1 MCAQVCVADV
11 GRFSPM
17 HAAVYNP
24 VDSRLIATANAR
36 EGVHLFDL
44 RTPRLYTFGI
54 LVGLGLVA
62 LVTLMALI
70 LVLVLYFR
78 LAVYSNLLLSSKAH
92 IFHLSY

>member
-1 MCAQVCVADV
+1 MCVCCAQVCVADV

-44 RTPRLYTFGI
+44 RTPRLYAFGV
-54 LVGLGLVA
+54 LVSLGFGFGLGGSGDSDPVA
-62 LVTLMALI
+62 
-70 LVLVLYFR
+70 
-78 LAVYSNLLLSSKAH
+78 
-92 IFHLSY
+92 